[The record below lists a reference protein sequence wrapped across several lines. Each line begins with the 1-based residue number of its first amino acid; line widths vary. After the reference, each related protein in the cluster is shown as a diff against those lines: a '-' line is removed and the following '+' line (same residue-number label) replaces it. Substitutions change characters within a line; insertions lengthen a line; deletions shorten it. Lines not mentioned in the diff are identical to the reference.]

1 MRLPERALPWLSVAG
16 VLELFEALPR
26 VGLLP
31 EDHFPPMSLI
41 LGELASETTDSA
53 FWSALGHTL
62 ETILTDPASAVADR
76 ATLDKELSLP
86 LRVVAATLKQR
97 ADQHVRDQL
106 ADEFNVEFKRQSVLH
121 TLRDRARDNF
131 SLVVTTGVFL

>member
-1 MRLPERALPWLSVAG
+1 LRLPERALPWLSVAG
-16 VLELFEALPR
+16 VLVLFEALPR

-62 ETILTDPASAVADR
+62 EGWSLGLGIAALVAVPLGILALAYQPEMLLMDEPMNGDRGAQIVLSSATAGLMSPGPKDPILRSLGSQQESA
-76 ATLDKELSLP
+76 
-86 LRVVAATLKQR
+86 
-97 ADQHVRDQL
+97 
-106 ADEFNVEFKRQSVLH
+106 
-121 TLRDRARDNF
+121 
-131 SLVVTTGVFL
+131 

>member
-1 MRLPERALPWLSVAG
+1 MSAGQVAEVTAPRGLRLPERALPWLSVAG
-16 VLELFEALPR
+16 VLVLFEALPR

-62 ETILTDPASAVADR
+62 EGWSLGLGIAALVAVPLGILALAYQPEMLLMDEPFASVDALRRAPASRTSSWTSAAD
-76 ATLDKELSLP
+76 
-86 LRVVAATLKQR
+86 
-97 ADQHVRDQL
+97 
-106 ADEFNVEFKRQSVLH
+106 
-121 TLRDRARDNF
+121 
-131 SLVVTTGVFL
+131 TGSPWSS

>member
-1 MRLPERALPWLSVAG
+1 VAEVTAPRGLRLPERALPWLSVAG
-16 VLELFEALPR
+16 VLVLFEALPR

-62 ETILTDPASAVADR
+62 EGWSLGLGIAALVAVPLGILALAYQPEMLLMDEPFASVDALRRAPTSRTSSWTSAAD
-76 ATLDKELSLP
+76 
-86 LRVVAATLKQR
+86 
-97 ADQHVRDQL
+97 
-106 ADEFNVEFKRQSVLH
+106 
-121 TLRDRARDNF
+121 
-131 SLVVTTGVFL
+131 TGSPWCS